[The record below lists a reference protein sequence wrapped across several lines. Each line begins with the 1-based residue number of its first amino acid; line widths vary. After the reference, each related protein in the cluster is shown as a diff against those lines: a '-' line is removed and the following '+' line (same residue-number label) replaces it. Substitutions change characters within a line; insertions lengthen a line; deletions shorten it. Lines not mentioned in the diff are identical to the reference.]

1 MVAFAQRSTCSLV
14 YGSMFKH
21 ILLESRE
28 ARHFPRLKQFSC
40 KYAKYKVFFLSPVL
54 TRKYFDKSWEKK
66 LSPEAVFKETEVQRF
81 NS

>member
-21 ILLESRE
+21 ILLVSRE

-40 KYAKYKVFFLSPVL
+40 KYANSKFSFSPVL
-54 TRKYFDKSWEKK
+54 TRKYFDKSWAEQ
-66 LSPEAVFKETEVQRF
+66 LLPEAVFKETEVQRP

>member
-28 ARHFPRLKQFSC
+28 ARHFPRLKQFCC
-40 KYAKYKVFFLSPVL
+40 KYAKYKVFFLSSV
-54 TRKYFDKSWEKK
+54 
-66 LSPEAVFKETEVQRF
+66 
-81 NS
+81 N